1 MVFRKWFKTRCEIA
15 GMKPINIEKLMGHS
29 VGISDSYYRATEK
42 ELLEDYLKAVAVL
55 TISNEQRIHKQ
66 MEEVIERSK
75 NNNARIESQLYEKE
89 KAIVVLTEKDSMN
102 ADAIASL
109 SDQLSKVM
117 REIEILKEGE
127 KVL

>member
-1 MVFRKWFKTRCEIA
+1 
-15 GMKPINIEKLMGHS
+15 MKPINIEKLMGHS